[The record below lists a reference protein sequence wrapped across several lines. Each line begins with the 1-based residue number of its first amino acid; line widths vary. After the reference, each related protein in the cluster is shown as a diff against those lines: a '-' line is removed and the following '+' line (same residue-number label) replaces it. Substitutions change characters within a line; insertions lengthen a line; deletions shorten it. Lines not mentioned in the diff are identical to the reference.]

1 MLPMKVF
8 STHTELS
15 LPGRKGNSLGCVITF
30 IHRLLPYI
38 EIFQSKFKEGKYV
51 RKEKRMFI
59 QAVTGGS
66 EKLNIE
72 ELHDFFC
79 SPSIIRVMKSRRL
92 RERET

>member
-1 MLPMKVF
+1 MLPIKFF

-38 EIFQSKFKEGKYV
+38 EIFQSKFKERKYV

-59 QAVTGGS
+59 HGGLEETGSNWRIGKT
-66 EKLNIE
+66 EY
-72 ELHDFFC
+72 
-79 SPSIIRVMKSRRL
+79 
-92 RERET
+92 